1 MGVEGFFVGI
11 GADADFFFPDD
22 AGELVYAAVFGEEGT
37 FVEAYCAFVVPG
49 RMYDDEV
56 DEGFE
61 GFGIGAVFCFVAD
74 EDFGGLDGCGRCIF
88 PFFFG
93 DGQEDAEVCAGALE
107 FSLEAGLV
115 IVCSDGGTPAGA
127 EVKELRIGVT
137 YFVDEDLSGDGMPGV
152 YLFLEGVDVI
162 GQVGWLNGCSTEATF
177 GDRLQCLHLFDE
189 GSYLIY
195 AVLYFFEVGHL
206 VVWIML
212 LIFVV
217 RKGMLEFV
225 LLYGTSF

>member
-1 MGVEGFFVGI
+1 M
-11 GADADFFFPDD
+11 
-22 AGELVYAAVFGEEGT
+22 
-37 FVEAYCAFVVPG
+37 
-49 RMYDDEV
+49 
-56 DEGFE
+56 DEGPNIVKALF
-61 GFGIGAVFCFVAD
+61 FAFS
-74 EDFGGLDGCGRCIF
+74 
-88 PFFFG
+88 FFG
-93 DGQEDAEVCAGALE
+93 HIQEDAEVCAGALE

-115 IVCSDGGTPAGA
+115 IVCSDGCTPAGA

-152 YLFLEGVDVI
+152 YLFFEGVDVV

-206 VVWIML
+206 VV
-212 LIFVV
+212 
-217 RKGMLEFV
+217 
-225 LLYGTSF
+225 